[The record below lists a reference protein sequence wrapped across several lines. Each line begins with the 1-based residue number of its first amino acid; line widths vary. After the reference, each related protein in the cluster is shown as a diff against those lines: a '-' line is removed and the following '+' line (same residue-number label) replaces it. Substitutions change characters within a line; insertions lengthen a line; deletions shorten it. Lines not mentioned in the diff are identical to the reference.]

1 MDLFQLMLWKPWFC
15 IYSMFSITPLRDHL
29 RWVGSLSI
37 PFQVVLVLIF
47 HLRTFALRLQVLYR
61 FLEFFSKFD
70 WDNLCV
76 GLWGPVPIRSLPD
89 MKGTMVF
96 LLSYLIYFLIEWRND
111 FFAVIGSEFFFPFKY
126 LAADPPRKDGG
137 ELLLSKLFLD
147 ACTSVYS
154 AFPIGQENH
163 ELPFMSKHFNVID
176 PLRANNN
183 LGRSVSKG
191 TYIAQS
197 GCSAVSRFS

>member
-126 LAADPPRKDGG
+126 WQLI
-137 ELLLSKLFLD
+137 LLGRMVESCYSANYFLMLVPLYTLLFLLVKKTMSYLS
-147 ACTSVYS
+147 CPNISTS
-154 AFPIGQENH
+154 
-163 ELPFMSKHFNVID
+163 
-176 PLRANNN
+176 
-183 LGRSVSKG
+183 
-191 TYIAQS
+191 
-197 GCSAVSRFS
+197 